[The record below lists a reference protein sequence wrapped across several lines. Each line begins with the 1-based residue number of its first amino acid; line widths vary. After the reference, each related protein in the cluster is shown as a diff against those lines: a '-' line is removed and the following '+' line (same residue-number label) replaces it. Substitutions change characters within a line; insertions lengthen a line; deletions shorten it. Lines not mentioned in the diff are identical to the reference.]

1 MKLIKNNFSILLLIC
16 IFNLFCDYFFFID
29 TSSPPGWDQGYHLSN
44 LFKAYNI
51 LNETE
56 FGFLEKFHNLLDITD
71 NYRGPL
77 TYILSAFVLSIFK
90 TNSYIFSYLSNNV
103 YSIISILSIYFLGKF
118 IKDGKTGLLAAFIF
132 SFSPFIIN
140 QRTDYLIDLPLTCF
154 YTLNIL
160 FLTKWFYDSNKLSIN
175 SLISGI
181 ITSFLIL
188 IRPTSLI
195 ILIFPITILFIKRK
209 NITKTKIL
217 ISEIIIFS
225 LSIILIFFPWFSRHW
240 ITIISSIINAWQWGI
255 KYQEG
260 LDMNSIGGW
269 FYYFQKIPFIIG
281 PLNFGVISVS
291 ILFSIFKYKKIK
303 LIDKKNI
310 KPIDIW
316 LSSFFINNYI
326 VLSLMSTKDPRFFL
340 PIYPLFCIYIS
351 RLLNNFIDNNNSLF
365 KIRNFIFVSF
375 FISIFLYNSFTKN
388 SFKVFRED
396 EFLNDWHHGEII
408 KEISNSNKHSISTLG
423 FIPDTK
429 EINTFN
435 FEAEA
440 VRQNEKVSVRQII
453 SNEESY
459 KDDLKYFD
467 WFLIK
472 DKDQGIMTNK
482 SKSLLQEY
490 LTKNNSFVI
499 QKKWLLP
506 DKSIVSLYKRKNL
519 NSNIFMNKCSLNDST
534 VDIKAIKN
542 GINIK
547 LKSKGEI
554 IKGSNLL
561 INIIGNNEKSFLNI
575 SIANGLF
582 SKDFEDKACYLVSQN
597 IPVKNIYEV
606 LSSNKS
612 INAQILNE
620 GGYISNVRSNI
631 KQNISR
637 KGIDNENILFE
648 NKIDK
653 VKLLGKDLRE
663 GNFEKLFNLV
673 GILNQSDPTQVY
685 LKNAEIIYSYR
696 YKKDKIIEDIY
707 GVLISQILQRKI
719 YEANETINK
728 ILMVDSNNGNAYFI
742 KTIINIYLLNSDKA
756 EKALKISKQLPKSEE
771 TNNIIYIADGII
783 NLMNLNLIKV
793 FKIFA

>member
-1 MKLIKNNFSILLLIC
+1 
-16 IFNLFCDYFFFID
+16 
-29 TSSPPGWDQGYHLSN
+29 
-44 LFKAYNI
+44 
-51 LNETE
+51 
-56 FGFLEKFHNLLDITD
+56 
-71 NYRGPL
+71 
-77 TYILSAFVLSIFK
+77 
-90 TNSYIFSYLSNNV
+90 
-103 YSIISILSIYFLGKF
+103 
-118 IKDGKTGLLAAFIF
+118 
-132 SFSPFIIN
+132 
-140 QRTDYLIDLPLTCF
+140 
-154 YTLNIL
+154 
-160 FLTKWFYDSNKLSIN
+160 
-175 SLISGI
+175 
-181 ITSFLIL
+181 
-188 IRPTSLI
+188 
-195 ILIFPITILFIKRK
+195 
-209 NITKTKIL
+209 
-217 ISEIIIFS
+217 
-225 LSIILIFFPWFSRHW
+225 
-240 ITIISSIINAWQWGI
+240 
-255 KYQEG
+255 
-260 LDMNSIGGW
+260 MNSIGGW

-351 RLLNNFIDNNNSLF
+351 RLLNNLVDNNNSLF

-375 FISIFLYNSFTKN
+375 FISIFLNNSFTKN

-440 VRQNEKVSVRQII
+440 VRQNERVSVRQII

-490 LTKNNSFVI
+490 LTKNNSFII

-519 NSNIFMNKCSLNDST
+519 SSNIFMNKCSLDDST

-612 INAQILNE
+612 INTQILNE

-673 GILNQSDPTQVY
+673 GILNQSDPKQVY

-696 YKKDKIIEDIY
+696 YKEDKIIEDIY

-719 YEANETINK
+719 YEANETIDK
-728 ILMVDSNNGNAYFI
+728 ILIVDSNNGNAYFI

-756 EKALKISKQLPKSEE
+756 QKALKISKQLPKSEE
-771 TNNIIYIADGII
+771 TNNIIYIAEGII